1 VSTHSQRLFGH
12 PDEPLP
18 GNGPTTREAARHF
31 IDIANE
37 LDRELLAPSE
47 QVSISATSLQ
57 LQLQSDLDDF
67 FNQRLI
73 EVVLDPN
80 LIAKAAAG
88 ATRIRLRSGAAFSD
102 YDRHQLL
109 QHEALVHSLT
119 ALNGREQPQL
129 PSLALSSPRTT
140 ATQEGLA
147 TFAEQI
153 TGSIDIERMKR
164 VSLRIEAVAMA
175 LSGADFVQVFRYF
188 LDAGQNEV
196 ESFSSTQRVF
206 RGVPLTGGCAF
217 TKDTVYLR
225 GLIGVHTFFRWALK
239 HRKLRLCRL
248 LFAGKM
254 TLADVQRFEP
264 LFDGGVILPPR
275 WLPEWV
281 SRANGLAG
289 MLAFSLFANRIR
301 LDQVA
306 SEQALLDL

>member
-1 VSTHSQRLFGH
+1 
-12 PDEPLP
+12 
-18 GNGPTTREAARHF
+18 
-31 IDIANE
+31 
-37 LDRELLAPSE
+37 
-47 QVSISATSLQ
+47 
-57 LQLQSDLDDF
+57 
-67 FNQRLI
+67 
-73 EVVLDPN
+73 
-80 LIAKAAAG
+80 
-88 ATRIRLRSGAAFSD
+88 
-102 YDRHQLL
+102 
-109 QHEALVHSLT
+109 VHSLT
-119 ALNGREQPQL
+119 ALNGREQPML

-140 ATQEGLA
+140 ATQEGRA

-206 RGVPLTGGCAF
+206 RGVPLTGGSAF

>member
-1 VSTHSQRLFGH
+1 
-12 PDEPLP
+12 LP

-37 LDRELLAPSE
+37 LDRELLSPSE
-47 QVSISATSLQ
+47 QVSISATALQ

-109 QHEALVHSLT
+109 EHEALVHSLT
-119 ALNGREQPQL
+119 ALNGRQQPLL

-175 LSGADFVQVFRYF
+175 LAGADFVQVFRYF
-188 LDAGQNEV
+188 LEAGQNEV

-217 TKDTVYLR
+217 SKDTVYLR
-225 GLIGVHTFFRWALK
+225 GLIGLHTFFRSALRQ
-239 HRKLRLCRL
+239 RKLRLCRL

-264 LFDGGVILPPR
+264 LFDSGVIAPPR

-301 LDQVA
+301 LDQVGG
-306 SEQALLDL
+306 EQALLDL